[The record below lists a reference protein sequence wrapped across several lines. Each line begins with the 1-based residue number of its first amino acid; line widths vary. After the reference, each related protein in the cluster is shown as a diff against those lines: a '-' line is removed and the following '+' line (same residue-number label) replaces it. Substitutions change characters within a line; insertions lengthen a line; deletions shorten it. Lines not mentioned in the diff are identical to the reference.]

1 MCLFLSTQ
9 KLCEEMKLFYI
20 VLILIYTSI
29 LQFFVI
35 YNILKSKIK
44 KANKPKRLKNH
55 G

>member
-1 MCLFLSTQ
+1 MYLFLSTQ
-9 KLCEEMKLFYI
+9 KPCEEMKLFYI
-20 VLILIYTSI
+20 VLLIITYI